1 VVESNREQRTIGVLT
16 SRIGRRF
23 VVLFLCCALLPLAAF
38 SWLTQSRV
46 TEQMHHDARDA
57 LHLGAKTAGM
67 GIAARLSQVA
77 GDLAVVSELVEQQGT
92 VVARGRDR
100 LNQLAAMCSSVWIVD
115 GDHTELLR
123 GEQAWALPALS
134 PRERAH
140 LAAGNALVRT
150 LGSPPQLAMVRAVGS
165 NAAPQRLLVAS
176 LDQARFWCPDE
187 LRSAGSEFA
196 VFDVEGRIIVHS
208 FPHPPS
214 AAALLAAVKQHP
226 ASGTIEWSVD
236 DEPHLAR
243 YWRVFLRPQYDF
255 DMLVVHSKSRREAF
269 SVLDEFSGSLLLTAI
284 CTMLCVLVASLV
296 QIRRTL
302 GPIMSLHVG
311 TRRIAMGDLGARVSI
326 VSSDEFA
333 DLGAAFNHMAEQLAE
348 SVQRRE
354 QTERE
359 LTASRDAAL
368 AAARA
373 KAEFVTNVSHEFRTP
388 MTEILGA
395 AEILSQLESGDDATR
410 HEFSSI
416 TLSGARRLARLV
428 DDVLELGSTNAW
440 QMEPVDVAA
449 SITSAIEA
457 MPAEV
462 RERIRSDIALDLP
475 PVMGSEL
482 RLTNTWRRLLD
493 NAGKFSERSSPIEVL
508 ARRRGDEIVVEIVDR
523 GVGISKT
530 ELGQLFE
537 PFRQVGRDQM
547 IDKARGTGLGLALT
561 KSTVE
566 RHGGR
571 IEVATKLGEGSTF
584 RVILPAHTLAVVP
597 IR

>member
-1 VVESNREQRTIGVLT
+1 MVEKVVEPRAIGVMK

-23 VVLFLCCALLPLAAF
+23 VVMFLGCALLPLVAF
-38 SWLTQSRV
+38 SWLTLTRV
-46 TEQMHHDARDA
+46 TGQMHDDAREA

-67 GIAARLSQVA
+67 GIAARLSKVA
-77 GDLAVVSELVEQQGT
+77 GDLAVVNDLVEQHGT
-92 VVARGRDR
+92 VAARGRDR
-100 LNQLAAMCSSVWIVD
+100 LNQVAAMCSSVWIVD
-115 GDHTELLR
+115 GEHIELLR
-123 GEQAWALPALS
+123 GEQVLLLPALA

-150 LGSPPQLAMVRAVGS
+150 LGSPPQLAMIRLVGS
-165 NAAPQRLLVAS
+165 NPAATRLLVAA
-176 LDQARFWCPDE
+176 LDEDRFWSADE
-187 LRSAGSEFA
+187 LRNADSEFA
-196 VFDVEGRIIVHS
+196 VFDEDGRLVVHS
-208 FPHPPS
+208 FPQPPP
-214 AAALLAAVKQHP
+214 ATPLLAAVKQQP
-226 ASGTIEWSVD
+226 ASGTIEWRVE

-269 SVLDEFSGSLLLTAI
+269 RVLDEFSRSLLLTAL
-284 CTMLCVLVASLV
+284 CTMLCVLGASLV
-296 QIRRTL
+296 QMRRTL
-302 GPIMSLHVG
+302 GPIMSLHAG
-311 TRRIAMGDLGARVSI
+311 TRRVAQGDLGARVSI
-326 VSSDEFA
+326 IRGDEFA

-395 AEILSQLESGDDATR
+395 AEILHQLESGDEASR
-410 HEFSSI
+410 LEFSTI

-440 QMEPVDVAA
+440 EQEPVDVAA
-449 SITSAIEA
+449 TIAAAIDA

-462 RERIRSDIALDLP
+462 RERIRPEIARDLP
-475 PVMGSEL
+475 PVMGSSL
-482 RLTNTWRRLLD
+482 RLTNIWHRLLD
-493 NAGKFSERSSPIEVL
+493 NAGKFSERGSPIEIL
-508 ARRRGDEIVVEIVDR
+508 ARRRDGEIVVEFIDK
-523 GVGISKT
+523 GVGIAKS
-530 ELGQLFE
+530 ELAQLFE

-547 IDKARGTGLGLALT
+547 IDKARGAGLGLALT

-571 IEVATKLGEGSTF
+571 IEVASQLGVGSTF
-584 RVILPAHTLAVVP
+584 RVILPAHVTAEPVG
-597 IR
+597 